1 LAAACPRWDK
11 TNKSEIVK
19 HEYRNRGVSNNIK
32 IQMFRIQNKSRKLI
46 AVAVFV
52 LDFGFVLR
60 IYSYLSDIRDRQ
72 SNLGKL
78 LNYCY
83 IVDLYKS
90 FFYNGCMTLKTT
102 ENISIGLVLK
112 ITTICFLV
120 IVFLSGPINLAGET
134 SKNPHPIY
142 DKKLRE
148 LLGKTAYSFQLP
160 DKRPLSIIGT
170 QEEINAGNYYIGS
183 KVTSAANP
191 DSDFFYLAKYQDYLL
206 KELSLSDDRVI
217 DFQEGKTTDYILT
230 WERPGPGIP
239 RKYIAVYKNGEL
251 TGSTLYISTNAVL
264 EYDRDGN
271 LKTLQFGTGKNTST
285 STYEKEEEEFV
296 LGGETTRE
304 WYSFT
309 GRRLARS
316 NYADKNSKPTLVE
329 YDIKYKMNF
338 EISQI
343 KKGGKF
349 EGLPITLDNIVKH
362 NEAIIRSSDGKLSR
376 TITQSNV
383 LGELLGYKTEP
394 VNLNASDCMKE
405 AKELKGKG
413 EYDKAIV
420 QYTRAIAV
428 EPGLVEAWHN
438 RGNCWL
444 EKENCDK
451 AIADYTKVIELNPN
465 ISLTY
470 FNRGFSWEIKQDY
483 DRAIADFTRAV
494 QLEPNYAEAFSHR
507 GDNWRYKGE
516 YNKAID
522 DYTSVIKL
530 KPDDTWALV
539 NRGLCWNKKK
549 EYDRAIEDCTRAIE
563 IDPKNEKSFKER
575 ANAWLEKGE
584 YDKTIADCTEVI
596 KINPHHS
603 WALGSRGFA
612 WSKKKDYDRAIDD
625 FNRAIDL
632 DRKDAWTYYQRA
644 FCWKEKRNYD
654 LATADY
660 TSVLEIMPKHADSFK
675 ERGNAWLNKKLYD
688 KAISDYSSFLEINP
702 KDSWVYGQR
711 GYAWVQK
718 GEYDK
723 AAADYTE
730 AIKINPNYT
739 WAYGGRG
746 HCWRMKKE
754 YDNAIA
760 DLTRSI
766 DMNSNDPW
774 IYSERGLAWEMKAE
788 YEKAVADHT
797 RAIELNPGFA
807 GNYSN
812 RALALEKA
820 GDLKKALDDAKKAL
834 NLQPDNETFKKQVLR
849 LENLLKTP

>member
-52 LDFGFVLR
+52 SDFGFVLR

-183 KVTSAANP
+183 KVTSATNP

-264 EYDRDGN
+264 EYDKDGN

-483 DRAIADFTRAV
+483 DRAIADFT
-494 QLEPNYAEAFSHR
+494 
-507 GDNWRYKGE
+507 
-516 YNKAID
+516 
-522 DYTSVIKL
+522 
-530 KPDDTWALV
+530 
-539 NRGLCWNKKK
+539 
-549 EYDRAIEDCTRAIE
+549 
-563 IDPKNEKSFKER
+563 
-575 ANAWLEKGE
+575 
-584 YDKTIADCTEVI
+584 EVI

-612 WSKKKDYDRAIDD
+612 RSKKKEYDRAIDD
-625 FNRAIDL
+625 FTRAIEL
-632 DRKDAWTYYQRA
+632 NPKDAWTYYQRA